1 MMFYFMEVRYMYEI
15 SKEFARKI
23 VYELKTHINA
33 NFNFMDKSGVIIASV
48 DPTRI
53 GGLHLGAKQII
64 DKSLEMF
71 YISAE
76 MENENTKEGINL
88 ALKVFGEIVGVVGI
102 TGKKDKV
109 MPYATIVKKMTEIM
123 IEGSIIKE
131 DSRLKRHIKYRYIE
145 DLLANPALSKNH
157 DFITRGI
164 EIGIDIRLKRRAV
177 VFSLKNYADL
187 IVSIEGQRIIDSID
201 DIVREFADYNT
212 KILYLYLPSHYTF
225 FYNVDDFRFENK
237 LYKLGNKINQMF
249 NQRLIFGIGDIIS
262 DKISYR
268 NSYTQALRA
277 KELAVKIGKSIV
289 YYDELQLENY
299 LLDIDMDKMNSF
311 INAFSEK
318 IPRSDLL
325 LYIQIIDAYFES
337 DGSIKLIAKNFYLHK
352 NTIQYRLQKMF
363 EFTGFDIRKP
373 SHAIYYYFFLEFYR
387 ILYGVER

>member
-1 MMFYFMEVRYMYEI
+1 MYEI

>member
-1 MMFYFMEVRYMYEI
+1 M
-15 SKEFARKI
+15 
-23 VYELKTHINA
+23 
-33 NFNFMDKSGVIIASV
+33 
-48 DPTRI
+48 
-53 GGLHLGAKQII
+53 
-64 DKSLEMF
+64 
-71 YISAE
+71 
-76 MENENTKEGINL
+76 
-88 ALKVFGEIVGVVGI
+88 
-102 TGKKDKV
+102 
-109 MPYATIVKKMTEIM
+109 
-123 IEGSIIKE
+123 
-131 DSRLKRHIKYRYIE
+131 
-145 DLLANPALSKNH
+145 
-157 DFITRGI
+157 
-164 EIGIDIRLKRRAV
+164 
-177 VFSLKNYADL
+177 

-387 ILYGVER
+387 ILYGVEG

>member
-387 ILYGVER
+387 ILYGVEG

>member
-1 MMFYFMEVRYMYEI
+1 MYEI

-48 DPTRI
+48 DPSRI

-201 DIVREFADYNT
+201 DIVRKFADYNT

-387 ILYGVER
+387 ILYGVEG

>member
-1 MMFYFMEVRYMYEI
+1 MYEI

-387 ILYGVER
+387 ILYGVEG

>member
-1 MMFYFMEVRYMYEI
+1 MYEI

-277 KELAVKIGKSIV
+277 KELTVKIGKSIV

-387 ILYGVER
+387 ILYGVEG

>member
-1 MMFYFMEVRYMYEI
+1 MYEI

-88 ALKVFGEIVGVVGI
+88 VLKVFGEIVGVVGI

-387 ILYGVER
+387 ILYGVEG

>member
-1 MMFYFMEVRYMYEI
+1 MYEI

-48 DPTRI
+48 DPSRI

-387 ILYGVER
+387 ILYGVEG

>member
-1 MMFYFMEVRYMYEI
+1 MYEI

-48 DPTRI
+48 DPSRI

-262 DKISYR
+262 DKMSYR

-387 ILYGVER
+387 ILYGVEG

>member
-1 MMFYFMEVRYMYEI
+1 MYEI

-262 DKISYR
+262 DKMSYR

-387 ILYGVER
+387 ILYGVEG

>member
-1 MMFYFMEVRYMYEI
+1 MYEI

-373 SHAIYYYFFLEFYR
+373 SHAIYYNFFLEFYR
-387 ILYGVER
+387 ILYGVEG